1 MPQSRPVHY
10 SDAVPEVQEVYD
22 DIKTTRGVN
31 DVNNF
36 WKHIANHPPTLRR
49 TWENVKEAMTSG
61 ALDSMFKE
69 MVFVAVSAS
78 NGCEYCLRCHTD
90 AARKQGMTD
99 DMLGELLAVV
109 NVASQSNILAN
120 GYQIPLDDDLKAC
133 QYVALAS
140 PHHGNPAKPA
150 PIYWSFLFTPGGA
163 KMAEVFVLGGGTP
176 TPTEFRP
183 GSPKTVNHQTP
194 ISRQSRS
201 KVPG

>member
-1 MPQSRPVHY
+1 MPQSRPIHY
-10 SDAVPEVQEVYD
+10 SDAAQEVQAVYD
-22 DIKTTRGVN
+22 DIKSTRGVD

-36 WKHIANHPPTLRR
+36 WKHIANHPSTLRR
-49 TWENVKEAMTSG
+49 TWENVKAAMAPG

-120 GYQIPLDDDLKAC
+120 GYQIPLDDDLKD
-133 QYVALAS
+133 
-140 PHHGNPAKPA
+140 
-150 PIYWSFLFTPGGA
+150 
-163 KMAEVFVLGGGTP
+163 
-176 TPTEFRP
+176 
-183 GSPKTVNHQTP
+183 
-194 ISRQSRS
+194 
-201 KVPG
+201 

>member
-1 MPQSRPVHY
+1 MPQARPVHY
-10 SDAVPEVQEVYD
+10 SDAAQEVQAVYD
-22 DIKTTRGVN
+22 DIKSTRGVD

-36 WKHIANHPPTLRR
+36 WKHIANHPSTLRR
-49 TWENVKEAMTSG
+49 TWENVKEAMAPG

-120 GYQIPLDDDLKAC
+120 GYQIPLDDDLKD
-133 QYVALAS
+133 
-140 PHHGNPAKPA
+140 
-150 PIYWSFLFTPGGA
+150 
-163 KMAEVFVLGGGTP
+163 
-176 TPTEFRP
+176 
-183 GSPKTVNHQTP
+183 
-194 ISRQSRS
+194 
-201 KVPG
+201 

>member
-10 SDAVPEVQEVYD
+10 SDAPQEVQAVYD
-22 DIKTTRGVN
+22 DIKSTRGVD

-36 WKHIANHPPTLRR
+36 WKHIANHPSTLRR
-49 TWENVKEAMTSG
+49 TWENVKEAMAPG

-120 GYQIPLDDDLKAC
+120 GYQIPLDDDLKD
-133 QYVALAS
+133 
-140 PHHGNPAKPA
+140 
-150 PIYWSFLFTPGGA
+150 
-163 KMAEVFVLGGGTP
+163 
-176 TPTEFRP
+176 
-183 GSPKTVNHQTP
+183 
-194 ISRQSRS
+194 
-201 KVPG
+201 

>member
-10 SDAVPEVQEVYD
+10 SDAAQEVQAVYD
-22 DIKTTRGVN
+22 DIKSTRGVD

-36 WKHIANHPPTLRR
+36 WKHIANHPSTLRR
-49 TWENVKEAMTSG
+49 TWENVKEAMAPG

-99 DMLGELLAVV
+99 DMLGELLTVV

-120 GYQIPLDDDLKAC
+120 GYQIPLDDDLKD
-133 QYVALAS
+133 
-140 PHHGNPAKPA
+140 
-150 PIYWSFLFTPGGA
+150 
-163 KMAEVFVLGGGTP
+163 
-176 TPTEFRP
+176 
-183 GSPKTVNHQTP
+183 
-194 ISRQSRS
+194 
-201 KVPG
+201 

>member
-10 SDAVPEVQEVYD
+10 SDAVREVQEVYD
-22 DIKTTRGVN
+22 DSKTTRVVN
-31 DVNNF
+31 DGINF

-120 GYQIPLDDDLKAC
+120 GYQIPLDDDLKD
-133 QYVALAS
+133 
-140 PHHGNPAKPA
+140 
-150 PIYWSFLFTPGGA
+150 
-163 KMAEVFVLGGGTP
+163 
-176 TPTEFRP
+176 
-183 GSPKTVNHQTP
+183 
-194 ISRQSRS
+194 
-201 KVPG
+201 

>member
-10 SDAVPEVQEVYD
+10 SDAAQEVQAVYD
-22 DIKTTRGVN
+22 DIKSTRGVD

-36 WKHIANHPPTLRR
+36 WKHIANHPSTLRR
-49 TWENVKEAMTSG
+49 TWENVKEAMAPG

-120 GYQIPLDDDLKAC
+120 GYQIPLDDYLKD
-133 QYVALAS
+133 
-140 PHHGNPAKPA
+140 
-150 PIYWSFLFTPGGA
+150 
-163 KMAEVFVLGGGTP
+163 
-176 TPTEFRP
+176 
-183 GSPKTVNHQTP
+183 
-194 ISRQSRS
+194 
-201 KVPG
+201 

>member
-10 SDAVPEVQEVYD
+10 SDAAQEVQAVYD
-22 DIKTTRGVN
+22 DIKSTRGVD

-36 WKHIANHPPTLRR
+36 WKHIANHPSTLRR
-49 TWENVKEAMTSG
+49 TWENVKAAMAPG

-69 MVFVAVSAS
+69 MIFVAVSAS

-120 GYQIPLDDDLKAC
+120 GYQIPLDDDLKD
-133 QYVALAS
+133 
-140 PHHGNPAKPA
+140 
-150 PIYWSFLFTPGGA
+150 
-163 KMAEVFVLGGGTP
+163 
-176 TPTEFRP
+176 
-183 GSPKTVNHQTP
+183 
-194 ISRQSRS
+194 
-201 KVPG
+201 

>member
-10 SDAVPEVQEVYD
+10 SDAAQEVEAVYD
-22 DIKTTRGVN
+22 DIKSTRGVD

-36 WKHIANHPPTLRR
+36 WKHIANHPSTLRR
-49 TWENVKEAMTSG
+49 TWENVKEAMAPG

-78 NGCEYCLRCHTD
+78 NGCEYCLRCNTN

-120 GYQIPLDDDLKAC
+120 GYQIPLDDDLKD
-133 QYVALAS
+133 
-140 PHHGNPAKPA
+140 
-150 PIYWSFLFTPGGA
+150 
-163 KMAEVFVLGGGTP
+163 
-176 TPTEFRP
+176 
-183 GSPKTVNHQTP
+183 
-194 ISRQSRS
+194 
-201 KVPG
+201 

>member
-10 SDAVPEVQEVYD
+10 SDAAQEVQAVYD
-22 DIKTTRGVN
+22 DIKSTRGVD

-36 WKHIANHPPTLRR
+36 WKHIAHHPSTLRR
-49 TWENVKEAMTSG
+49 TWENVKEAMAPG

-120 GYQIPLDDDLKAC
+120 GYQIPLDDDLKD
-133 QYVALAS
+133 
-140 PHHGNPAKPA
+140 
-150 PIYWSFLFTPGGA
+150 
-163 KMAEVFVLGGGTP
+163 
-176 TPTEFRP
+176 
-183 GSPKTVNHQTP
+183 
-194 ISRQSRS
+194 
-201 KVPG
+201 

>member
-1 MPQSRPVHY
+1 MPQSKAVN
-10 SDAVPEVQEVYD
+10 DAHASPDVPAVYD
-22 DIKTTRGVN
+22 DIKTNRGV
-31 DVNNF
+31 DVINNF

-120 GYQIPLDDDLKAC
+120 GYQIPLDDDLKD
-133 QYVALAS
+133 
-140 PHHGNPAKPA
+140 
-150 PIYWSFLFTPGGA
+150 
-163 KMAEVFVLGGGTP
+163 
-176 TPTEFRP
+176 
-183 GSPKTVNHQTP
+183 
-194 ISRQSRS
+194 
-201 KVPG
+201 

>member
-10 SDAVPEVQEVYD
+10 SDAAQEVRAVYD
-22 DIKTTRGVN
+22 DIKSTRGVD

-36 WKHIANHPPTLRR
+36 WKHIANHPSPLRR
-49 TWENVKEAMTSG
+49 TWENVKEAMAPG

-109 NVASQSNILAN
+109 NVANQSNILAN
-120 GYQIPLDDDLKAC
+120 GYQIPLDDDLKD
-133 QYVALAS
+133 
-140 PHHGNPAKPA
+140 
-150 PIYWSFLFTPGGA
+150 
-163 KMAEVFVLGGGTP
+163 
-176 TPTEFRP
+176 
-183 GSPKTVNHQTP
+183 
-194 ISRQSRS
+194 
-201 KVPG
+201 

>member
-10 SDAVPEVQEVYD
+10 SDAAQEVQAVYD
-22 DIKTTRGVN
+22 DIKSTRGVD

-36 WKHIANHPPTLRR
+36 WKHIANHPSTLRR
-49 TWENVKEAMTSG
+49 TWENVKEAMAPG

-120 GYQIPLDDDLKAC
+120 GYQIPLDDDLK
-133 QYVALAS
+133 
-140 PHHGNPAKPA
+140 G
-150 PIYWSFLFTPGGA
+150 
-163 KMAEVFVLGGGTP
+163 
-176 TPTEFRP
+176 
-183 GSPKTVNHQTP
+183 
-194 ISRQSRS
+194 
-201 KVPG
+201 

>member
-10 SDAVPEVQEVYD
+10 SDAAREVQAVYD
-22 DIKTTRGVN
+22 DIKSTRGVD

-36 WKHIANHPPTLRR
+36 WKHIANHPSTLRR
-49 TWENVKEAMTSG
+49 TWENVKEAMAPG

-69 MVFVAVSAS
+69 MIFVAVSAS

-120 GYQIPLDDDLKAC
+120 GYQIPLDDDLKD
-133 QYVALAS
+133 
-140 PHHGNPAKPA
+140 
-150 PIYWSFLFTPGGA
+150 
-163 KMAEVFVLGGGTP
+163 
-176 TPTEFRP
+176 
-183 GSPKTVNHQTP
+183 
-194 ISRQSRS
+194 
-201 KVPG
+201 